1 MLEPGAF
8 FQVTDREFDDR
19 VVPMERIGGDGI
31 VCGVGDER
39 VVAPVGEQLGL
50 AASESCAT
58 HDKAGGAFTAPGPGG
73 VVGVG
78 DLGFAAECVVDVDPG
93 ALGDRRDRCPES
105 LMGGAARGSRR
116 GQAVVSSCRPVSTF
130 GA

>member
-1 MLEPGAF
+1 MFEPGAF
-8 FQVTDREFDDR
+8 FQVTDREFNDR
-19 VVPMERIGGDGI
+19 VVPMERIRVDSAAI
-31 VCGVGDER
+31 GVRDER
-39 VVAPVGEQLGL
+39 VVTPIGKQLGL
-50 AASESCAT
+50 VAGEAGAA
-58 HDKAGGAFTAPGPGG
+58 HDETNRAFTSPGSGG